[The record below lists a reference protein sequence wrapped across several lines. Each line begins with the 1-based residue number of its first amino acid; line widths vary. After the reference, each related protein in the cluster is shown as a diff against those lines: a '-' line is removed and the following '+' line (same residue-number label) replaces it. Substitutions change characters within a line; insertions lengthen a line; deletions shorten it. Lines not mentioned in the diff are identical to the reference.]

1 MIEQLTSWISAAFGL
16 NSDSINAY
24 QMAARAAV
32 IFLVALALVRVGEKR
47 FIGKNTAFDVV
58 LGVMLG
64 SLLSTAVTDSS
75 SFFNIM
81 VAGAVFVFLH
91 WLLAVISFH
100 SDAVGSVLKGRDR
113 QLIKDGEIDWD
124 EMRESHVTKNDLVSA
139 LRRQGRMTDPSE
151 VKAAFLERNGDISV
165 IRE

>member
-91 WLLAVISFH
+91 WLL
-100 SDAVGSVLKGRDR
+100 
-113 QLIKDGEIDWD
+113 IKDGEIDWD